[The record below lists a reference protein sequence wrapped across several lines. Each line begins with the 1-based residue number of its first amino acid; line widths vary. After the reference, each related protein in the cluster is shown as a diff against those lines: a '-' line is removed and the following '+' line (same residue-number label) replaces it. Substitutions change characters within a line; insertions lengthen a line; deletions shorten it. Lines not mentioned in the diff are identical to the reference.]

1 MKAKIIKQAGVLI
14 IAFTLLFTSVVAATQ
29 FDDQKQTIQS
39 PESQS
44 KAVVFEDGFETYDDW
59 LIDFPPWTTIDVNGD
74 PTFGHSAHTWPHQ
87 YDPYAFI
94 IFNPA
99 TTTPP
104 ITEPEAQPHTGDKFC
119 AGFNND
125 NAGYTNDDWLI
136 TPQLGPGDY
145 DDVNFWA
152 KSYLDTYNYELF
164 EVAVSTT
171 DTTPASFTTI
181 SPTEQPGHTAWEEFT
196 YSLDAYD
203 GQSIYIGIHMVSID
217 SWFLMIDDF
226 VVTGSGGLSVDP
238 GGPYT
243 GNAGE
248 EIEFSG
254 IASGGTPPYT
264 YEWDFGNGDTASGQ
278 TVNYAYPAPGEYD
291 VILSATD
298 DEGLGGSGAT
308 TATIAGPELSIPTVD
323 SGLFKLKP
331 IIRNDGAATSE
342 VKWRITF
349 DGGAFINQV
358 TEGEN
363 LEILAESTAEIAS
376 GLILGIGATEV
387 TVEAWI
393 DGGQTAT
400 RSQTGFVFLFFI
412 KMNAGGGI

>member
-1 MKAKIIKQAGVLI
+1 MKAKLITKAGVLF
-14 IAFTLLFTSVVAATQ
+14 IAFALLFTSVVAATQ
-29 FDDQKQTIQS
+29 FNDKKQNIPTGQTQS
-39 PESQS
+39 RDI
-44 KAVVFEDGFETYDDW
+44 VFEDGFETYDDW

-74 PTFGHSAHTWPHQ
+74 PTFGHSAYTWPNQ

-94 IFNPA
+94 IFNPS

-104 ITEPEAQPHTGDKFC
+104 MTEPEAQPHTGDKYC

-136 TPQLGPGDY
+136 TPELGPGDY

-152 KSYLDTYNYELF
+152 KSFSDQYNYELF

-171 DTTPASFTTI
+171 DTNPASFTTI
-181 SPTEQPGHTAWEEFT
+181 SPTEQPGHLAWEEFT
-196 YSLDAYD
+196 YNLDAYD
-203 GQSIYIGIHMVSID
+203 GESIYIGIHMVSID
-217 SWFLMIDDF
+217 SWYLMIDDF
-226 VVTGSGGLSVDP
+226 VVTGSGGLSVNP

-248 EIEFSG
+248 DITFTGS
-254 IASGGTPPYT
+254 ASGGTPPYT

-278 TVNYAYPAPGEYD
+278 TVTYAYPAAGEY
-291 VILSATD
+291 VVTLSATD
-298 DEGLGGSGAT
+298 DEGLGGTGTT
-308 TATIAGPELSIPTVD
+308 TATIAGPDLSVPTFN

-331 IIRNDGAATSE
+331 IIRNNGADTSD

-363 LEILAESTAEIAS
+363 LEILSGSTAEIQS

-393 DGGQTAT
+393 DGGPTAT
-400 RSQTGFVFLFFI
+400 RSQSGFVFLFFI
-412 KMNAGGGI
+412 KMNPGGGI